1 MPIGE
6 AHKSGS
12 TFTGLCEYVL
22 AQGIYSP
29 QNKDKKPEIVF
40 NNFIYGTDYLDIGK
54 QFKDQANG
62 NKRVAKPVMHLTVNF
77 KANDHISKLQQEE
90 FVKCILK
97 EMSVKDD
104 NHQYLAV
111 RHQDKHPHYHLII
124 NRIGFDG
131 KTLSD
136 SNSKL
141 RIGTACDKVEKEM
154 GLDNYLAETR
164 AFVYDKETNSY
175 AKNKNRQI
183 NKGLTIIKPSRNR
196 QIGIQEK
203 KDFIQIQTL
212 KLLKNP
218 KVFSL
223 DILQSEL
230 KKKSIDFNFSVNKNN
245 QVAVSFSYNGLAV
258 KGTQISLKGN
268 LIRNQLE
275 MNKVAMDEFNDKMEF
290 LHIIQETKLRFRKSI
305 QQIAQHYNEG
315 KAPDFKEVFKQNGI
329 MYNGDIS
336 IRYKKWIVDMASLNE
351 FKSQCDLKLQ
361 LAKTDCDLNMKAFNE
376 LQRTEFKK
384 GFFGMLTS
392 EQKKFN
398 VDLASQQT
406 NSLKP
411 TLQVDINPEDFI
423 KKMELQFVNIYSD
436 IDNKLIVRNNAYFV
450 DESINLNDTKYS
462 STVEKA
468 LVQTV
473 FFNNKLNASGH
484 ENEDDLEQKKRKRF
498 KR

>member
-40 NNFIYGTDYLDIGK
+40 NNFIYGTDYLNIGK
-54 QFKDQANG
+54 QFKDQAND
-62 NKRVAKPVMHLTVNF
+62 NKRVVKPVMHLTVNF
-77 KANDHISKLQQEE
+77 KTEDNISKPNQEE
-90 FVKCILK
+90 FVKRILS
-97 EMSVKDD
+97 EMGVSDE

-111 RHQDKHPHYHLII
+111 RHQDKHPHYHVII

-154 GLDNYLAETR
+154 GFDNYLAEKR

-183 NKGLTIIKPSRNR
+183 NKGLTIVKSTRNR
-196 QIGIQEK
+196 AIGVQEK
-203 KDFIQIQTL
+203 KDFIQTETL

-223 DILQSEL
+223 DILQCEL
-230 KKKSIDFNFSVNKNN
+230 KKKNIDFNFSINKNN

-268 LIRNQLE
+268 LIKNQLE
-275 MNKVAMDEFNDKMEF
+275 MNTAAMDKFNDKTEF
-290 LHIIQETKLRFRKSI
+290 LHIIQETKLLFRRSI
-305 QQIAQHYNEG
+305 EQITQHYNEG
-315 KAPDFKEVFKQNGI
+315 KAPDFKEVFRQNGI
-329 MYNGDIS
+329 MYNDDIS
-336 IRYKKWIVDMASLNE
+336 IRYKKWIVDMASLKE

-361 LAKTDCDLNMKAFNE
+361 LAKTDYDLNMKVFNK
-376 LQRTEFKK
+376 LQQTEFKK
-384 GFFGMLTS
+384 GFLGILIP

-398 VDLASQQT
+398 ADLASQQT

-411 TLQVDINPEDFI
+411 TLQVEINPEDFI
-423 KKMELQFVNIYSD
+423 KKMELQFVNIYND
-436 IDNKLIVRNNAYFV
+436 IDGKKIVRNNAYFIH
-450 DESINLNDTKYS
+450 ESINLNKTKYS
-462 STVEKA
+462 STVEK
-468 LVQTV
+468 LPIQTA
-473 FFNNKLNASGH
+473 FLNNKLNASGQ
-484 ENEDDLEQKKRKRF
+484 ENDDDLEQKKRKRF